1 MSYIMQT
8 DATPSTH
15 GFQYRAS
22 APKNPRSR
30 RELLDDLVRAAEAQC
45 AASVREDRSD
55 TALSSISWLEAC
67 AATERAAVALRGVMG

>member
-8 DATPSTH
+8 GATPSTC

-30 RELLDDLVRAAEAQC
+30 RELLYDLVRAAF
-45 AASVREDRSD
+45 AASSEILPRSPSRI
-55 TALSSISWLEAC
+55 ALNKPLSLGSWRRLDEC
-67 AATERAAVALRGVMG
+67 LYAV